1 LPSSRHDVRAAR
13 DDQREIR
20 RMKDTLFK
28 KVDYNLTKLIHDI
41 RIGEIGLPDIQ
52 RPFVWKTSK
61 VRDLFDSMYRGY
73 PVGYFLF
80 WQATTQAASDG
91 YRKIGLDDKQH
102 PPRLLIVDGQQRLTS
117 LYAVL
122 TGTPV
127 VRDDYRN
134 ERLQIAFRPTDQV
147 FEVADATVKNDP
159 EFIAD
164 ISQLWSGEEPYGR
177 FVRAFLERL
186 RSRREV
192 DQEEEYDLEEIID
205 RLRDLQGYP
214 FTALELSSDVDE
226 EQVAEVFVRINSAG
240 TLLSQAD
247 FILTL
252 MSVFWDKGRR
262 ALEEFA
268 RDSRQPS
275 DSGASPYNHFLQ
287 PEPDQMLRVSVA
299 LAFRRARL
307 QFVYSILRG
316 KDLKTGE
323 FSSERR
329 DAQFASL
336 ADAQGLVLDVQA
348 WQDFLK
354 VLIRAGYRSG
364 AQVTSKMG
372 LIYTYAIYLIGRRDY
387 EVDSHRLRNVI
398 ARWFF
403 MTSLTGRYTNSPE
416 TVMEQD
422 LARLREVEDADSFVK
437 LLDGIIKETLTGDY
451 WTITLPGALAT
462 TGAYSPTLFAH
473 YAALNILDARLLFSN
488 LKVSELLDPATKGK
502 RSAIERHHLFP
513 KGYLSKIGVKGGKQN
528 RIANLALVEWPDNA
542 KISDEA
548 PADYWP
554 AMRARFDEAE
564 LKPMLYWH
572 GLPDH
577 WETMEYDE
585 FLTER
590 QRGIAGVI
598 RDGFT
603 RLWEDRAPAEAE
615 AEQLLTKHANE
626 TRRAPTEELI
636 AGGEGTFVEF
646 KVSARW
652 SHIQGLKEKESEVEV
667 IRTLAGFLNAKGGT
681 LLIGVHD
688 TDGAIGLAR
697 DYKSLQ
703 KRPNRDGF
711 ENWLTTD
718 VIRLRLGAQVMPH
731 LRVAFESVGGS
742 EICRVDAEPSPE
754 PVYVDGK
761 RFFLRVNNTTQE
773 LGLAD
778 AVAYV
783 KRRWPGR

>member
-1 LPSSRHDVRAAR
+1 
-13 DDQREIR
+13 
-20 RMKDTLFK
+20 MKDTLFK

-41 RIGEIGLPDIQ
+41 QMGEIGLPDIQ
-52 RPFVWKTSK
+52 RPFVWQTTK

-80 WQATTQAASDG
+80 WQATTQAASEG
-91 YRKIGLDDKQH
+91 YKSIGLDEKQH

-127 VRDDYRN
+127 VRDDYRK
-134 ERLQIAFRPTDQV
+134 ERIQIAFRPIDEV

-164 ISQLWSGEEPYGR
+164 ISQLWSNEKPYGR
-177 FVRAFLERL
+177 FVREFLARL
-186 RSRREV
+186 RSRRDV
-192 DQEEEYDLEEIID
+192 DQEEEYRLEEIID
-205 RLRDLQGYP
+205 RVKDLQGYP

-268 RDSRQPS
+268 RESRQPS
-275 DSGASPYNHFLQ
+275 ESRASPYNYFLQ

-316 KDLKTGE
+316 KDLETGE
-323 FSSERR
+323 FSAERR
-329 DAQFASL
+329 EVQFANL
-336 ADAQGLVLDVQA
+336 AEAQNLVLDAQV
-348 WQDFLK
+348 WHDFLK

-364 AQVTSKMG
+364 AQITSKMG
-372 LIYTYAIYLIGRRDY
+372 LLYSYALYLIGRRDY
-387 EVDSHRLRNVI
+387 GVDPHRLRNVM

-403 MTSLTGRYTNSPE
+403 MTSLTGRYTSSPE

-422 LARLREVEDADSFVK
+422 LARLRDVNNADEFIK
-437 LLDGIIKETLTGDY
+437 LLDGIIEETVTGDF

-473 YAALNILDARLLFSN
+473 YAALNILGARVLFSN
-488 LKVSELLDPATKGK
+488 LRVAELLDPATKGK

-513 KGYLSKIGVKGGKQN
+513 KGYLSRIGVTGTRQN

-542 KISDEA
+542 KISDQA

-554 AMRARFDEAE
+554 AMAARSDPTDLSA
-564 LKPMLYWH
+564 MLYWH
-572 GLPDH
+572 GLPDD
-577 WETMEYDE
+577 WDSMEYED

-590 QRGIAGVI
+590 QRGIARVI
-598 RDGFT
+598 RDGFS
-603 RLWEDRAPAEAE
+603 RLWEGQAPAEAKVE
-615 AEQLLTKHANE
+615 EDLTKHANE
-626 TRRAPTEELI
+626 TRRRPTADLVAE
-636 AGGEGTFVEF
+636 GEGAFAEF
-646 KVSARW
+646 KESARW
-652 SHIQGLKEKESEVEV
+652 SYIEGDKEKRSELEV
-667 IRTLAGFLNAKGGT
+667 VRTLAGFMNVKGGT

-688 TDGAIGLAR
+688 TDGAVGLAR
-697 DYKSLQ
+697 DYKSIQ

-731 LRVAFESVGGS
+731 LHVSFEPADEGS
-742 EICRVDAEPSPE
+742 ELCRIDAEPTPE
-754 PVYVDGK
+754 PAYVDGK

-778 AVAYV
+778 AVVYV
-783 KRRWPGR
+783 KKRWPER

>member
-1 LPSSRHDVRAAR
+1 V
-13 DDQREIR
+13 I
-20 RMKDTLFK
+20 DTLFK

-41 RIGEIGLPDIQ
+41 KMGEIALPDIQ
-52 RPFVWKTSK
+52 RPFVWPNTK
-61 VRDLFDSMYRGY
+61 VRDLFDSMYRGF
-73 PVGYFLF
+73 PVGYLLF
-80 WQATTQAASDG
+80 WQATAATAAEGFKSLGTDE
-91 YRKIGLDDKQH
+91 KQH
-102 PPRLLIVDGQQRLTS
+102 VPHLLIVDGQQRLTS

-127 VRDDYRN
+127 LRENYKQEQIR
-134 ERLQIAFRPTDQV
+134 IAFRPIDQT
-147 FEVADATVKNDP
+147 FEVTDAAIANDP
-159 EFIAD
+159 EFIPD
-164 ISQLWSGEEPYGR
+164 IGQLWAGDIPYGR
-177 FVRAFLERL
+177 FVREFMDRL
-186 RSRREV
+186 RERRQV
-192 DQEEEYDLEEIID
+192 DQEEEYRLEEFID
-205 RLRDLQGYP
+205 RVRDLQGYP
-214 FTALELSSDVDE
+214 FTALELSNNVDE

-268 RDSRQPS
+268 RDSRIPS
-275 DSGASPYNHFLQ
+275 EGPSPYNHFLQ
-287 PEPDQMLRVSVA
+287 PDPDQMLRVSVA

-316 KDLKTGE
+316 KDLETGE
-323 FSSERR
+323 FSAERR
-329 DAQFASL
+329 EAQFQKL
-336 ADAQGLVLDVQA
+336 AEAQGTVLDVQV

-354 VLIRAGYRSG
+354 VLIAAGYRSG
-364 AQVTSKMG
+364 ATITSKNG
-372 LIYTYAIYLIGRRDY
+372 LLYTYSMYLIGKRDFG
-387 EVDSHRLRNVI
+387 VDHHRLRGVV

-422 LARLREVEDADSFVK
+422 LARLREVSDAEGFIGT
-437 LLDGIIKETLTGDY
+437 LDGIVRETLTGDF

-462 TGAYSPTLFAH
+462 SSSYSPALFAY
-473 YAALNILDARLLFSN
+473 YAALNILDARVLFSK
-488 LKVSELLDPATKGK
+488 LKVSELLDPTAKGK

-513 KGYLSKIGVKGGKQN
+513 KAYLASQGVIGAKQN

-542 KISDEA
+542 KIS
-548 PADYWP
+548 ADSPSVYWP
-554 AMRARFDEAE
+554 GMASRFSTDDLA
-564 LKPMLYWH
+564 PMLYWH
-572 GLPDH
+572 GLPSN
-577 WETMEYDE
+577 WEGMDYDE
-585 FLTER
+585 FLVAR
-590 QRGIAGVI
+590 QRALAQVI
-598 RDGFT
+598 KDAFL
-603 RLWEDRAPAEAE
+603 RLWEGGAEAE
-615 AEQLLTKHANE
+615 ALTEQELRRHANE
-626 TRRAPTEELI
+626 TLRRPTGELI
-636 AGGEGTFVEF
+636 ADGEGAFVEF
-646 KVSARW
+646 KESARW
-652 SHIQGLKEKESEVEV
+652 SHIQGDKEKLSELDVL
-667 IRTLAGFLNAKGGT
+667 RTLAGFMNAKGGS

-688 TDGAIGLAR
+688 ADGPIGLSR

-731 LRVAFESVGGS
+731 LTVHFEVIAD
-742 EICRVDAEPSPE
+742 EADICRIDAEPSPD

-783 KRRWPGR
+783 KKRWPGR